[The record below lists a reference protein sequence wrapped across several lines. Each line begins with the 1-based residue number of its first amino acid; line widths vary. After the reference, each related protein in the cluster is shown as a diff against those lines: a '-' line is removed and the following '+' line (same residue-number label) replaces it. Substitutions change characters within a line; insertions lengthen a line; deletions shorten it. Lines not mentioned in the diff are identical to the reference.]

1 MSRHYKRQNKRRNKA
16 YRPRD
21 PGCVKLKTVPW
32 IIDSVF
38 APLYEIIDQLEKDGT
53 IFITQTGIPVFFN
66 RKDGKF
72 YETVPAISGFIEG
85 FEIHERRTH
94 RDLGMDPLRHL
105 IKRIEYGI
113 PITDIE
119 TRAVRI
125 ALDRIRNETMGMTW
139 NYADEML
146 RDFRIKEELSNQQH
160 YVPIAGIS
168 S

>member
-53 IFITQTGIPVFFN
+53 IFITQTGIPVFLN
-66 RKDGKF
+66 IKDGKF

-85 FEIHERRTH
+85 YEIHERRTN
-94 RDLGMDPLRHL
+94 RDLDMTPLKHL
-105 IKRIEYGI
+105 VKRIEYGA
-113 PITDIE
+113 PITELE
-119 TRAVRI
+119 TKAARS
-125 ALDRIRNETMGMTW
+125 ALNRLRTETMGMTW
-139 NYADEML
+139 NYADAML
-146 RDFRIKEELSNQQH
+146 RDFKIKEELSDKQH
-160 YVPIAGIS
+160 YIPMDGVLN
-168 S
+168 